1 MYERVQRRNHFCFPV
16 QTLPAGGSKRKPGL
30 SVLLKWMDW
39 LVGFLFHANLSSG
52 CCSCF
57 AGCADLN
64 SLDSLSPQ
72 EKKRQGYIHELIET
86 EEKYVEDLQ
95 IVLEVI
101 SHKSAE

>member
-1 MYERVQRRNHFCFPV
+1 
-16 QTLPAGGSKRKPGL
+16 
-30 SVLLKWMDW
+30 MDW